1 MTTPVA
7 LIPKHDIDPTEGMR
21 LVATRWYDQN
31 GDIAALASA
40 LPAIAAHYGLPLS
53 DVQRDIWIAYGE
65 ASADQRH
72 AERESEF
79 LRRMA
84 ELRGLHRIIAAA
96 NSTLDLDTSM
106 RQVVDTV
113 IEVGSVDVCA
123 IYLYDRDANE
133 LVLRACAGLDQSL
146 IGQVRMSLGEGIIGA
161 AGQAGKPIMVQDTTR
176 DSRSASD
183 ASLRTTEL
191 RGILAVPIVLF
202 SDGRFHLGTPKLQ
215 GVVTVQTRQPRL
227 FSQSEVSFVETIAGE
242 LAFFITNA
250 QIYQNADNQLHR
262 KIRELTTLQ
271 QVSKRIAEQLRIDD
285 LLQLIAD
292 KAVELSQATRADIFR
307 IDANDTLVLAAT
319 HGAPRNPSPI
329 PKCIT
334 AAVHDGRPLAV
345 LNAFTDTRFPDLAET
360 AARDGFFSLYCT
372 PLRVRGERPLG
383 AISLYMAN
391 EHYYDFEQVRLL
403 AAFADA
409 AAIAI
414 ENARLYDDS
423 QRALAVKSV
432 MLQEMHHRV
441 RNNLQTISALLT
453 MQLRRLPAESEAS
466 HSLRDSVARIQ
477 AISAVH
483 NLLSREDIGIT
494 TVNAIVQQIVD
505 HAVVSMTDPAHT
517 VNFRVTG
524 VAISVGS
531 RQATVLSIVLNELIM
546 NALSHGLSMVGG
558 DVIITLVDQGDDYAI
573 EVRDNGPER
582 TVGLP
587 PHRGT
592 GMGLQMVRTLVESD
606 LNGDFQFSIQSG
618 WAIARVT
625 FAPPENE
632 EEHQL

>member
-1 MTTPVA
+1 MTTPA
-7 LIPKHDIDPTEGMR
+7 DLIPKHDIDPAEGMR
-21 LVATRWYDQN
+21 LIATRWYDQN
-31 GDIAALASA
+31 GDVAALAAA
-40 LPAIAAHYGLPLS
+40 LPVIAEHYQIALA
-53 DVQRDIWIAYGE
+53 DVQRIVWTAYGA
-65 ASADQRH
+65 ASAEQRH

-113 IEVGSVDVCA
+113 IDVGSVDVCA

-133 LVLRACAGLDQSL
+133 LVLRACAGIDQSL
-146 IGQVRMSLGEGIIGA
+146 IGQLRMSLGEGIIGA
-161 AGQAGKPIMVQDTTR
+161 AGQAGKPIMVEDIYR
-176 DSRSASD
+176 DSRGTSD
-183 ASLRTTEL
+183 VSRLPAEL
-191 RGILAVPIVLF
+191 HGMLAVPIVLF

-215 GVVTVQTRQPRL
+215 GVVTVQTRQPRV
-227 FSQSEVSFVETIAGE
+227 FSTSEVSFVETIAGE

-307 IDANDTLVLAAT
+307 IDSNDTLVLAAT
-319 HGAPRNPSPI
+319 HGAPLNPSPI
-329 PKCIT
+329 PKCIN
-334 AAVHDGRPLAV
+334 AAVRDGRPLAV
-345 LNAFTDTRFPDLAET
+345 LNAYTDTRFPDLAET

-372 PLRVRGERPLG
+372 PLRVRGEKPLG
-383 AISLYMAN
+383 AISLYMAH

-453 MQLRRLPAESEAS
+453 MQLRRLPAESEANQ
-466 HSLRDSVARIQ
+466 SLRDSVARIQ

-483 NLLSREDIGIT
+483 NLLSREDIGVT
-494 TVNAIVQQIVD
+494 TVTAIVQQIVD
-505 HAVVSMTDPAHT
+505 HAVVSMTDPAHA
-517 VNFRVTG
+517 VHFRVTG
-524 VAISVGS
+524 AAITVAS

-546 NALSHGLSMVGG
+546 NALSHGLSAVGG
-558 DVIITLVDQGDDYAI
+558 EVVITLTDEVHGYAI

-582 TVGLP
+582 TVGMP

-606 LNGDFQFSIQSG
+606 LNGEFSFIIDAG
-618 WAIARVT
+618 WAVARVA
-625 FAPPENE
+625 FAPQDNE
-632 EEHQL
+632 EEHQI

>member
-1 MTTPVA
+1 MTTPFD
-7 LIPKHDIDPTEGMR
+7 LIPKNDISPSEGMR
-21 LVATRWYDQN
+21 LIATRWYDQH
-31 GDIAALASA
+31 GDIPALEAA
-40 LPAIAAHYGLPLS
+40 LPAIAAYYQLPLS
-53 DVQRDIWIAYGE
+53 AVQRAVWIAYGA
-65 ASADQRH
+65 ASAEHVH

-84 ELRGLHRIIAAA
+84 ELRGLQRIIAAA

-133 LVLRACAGLDQSL
+133 LVLRTCAGIDQSH
-146 IGQVRMSLGEGIIGA
+146 IGQLRMTLGEGIIGA
-161 AGQAGKPIMVQDTTR
+161 AGQAGKPIMVEDIYR
-176 DSRSASD
+176 DSRGSNDVSRLA
-183 ASLRTTEL
+183 AEL
-191 RGILAVPIVLF
+191 HGMLAVPIVLF

-227 FSQSEVSFVETIAGE
+227 FSTSEVSFVETIAGE

-271 QVSKRIAEQLRIDD
+271 QVSKLIAEQLRIDD

-292 KAVELSQATRADIFR
+292 KAVELSQASRADIFR
-307 IDANDTLVLAAT
+307 IDSNDTLVLAAT
-319 HGAPRNPSPI
+319 HGAPLNPSPI
-329 PKCIT
+329 PKCIN

-345 LNAFTDTRFPDLAET
+345 LNAFTDTRFPDLADT

-372 PLRVRGERPLG
+372 PLRVRGEKPLG
-383 AISLYMAN
+383 AISLYMDH

-453 MQLRRLPAESEAS
+453 MQLRRLPAESEAN

-483 NLLSREDIGIT
+483 NLLSREDIGVT
-494 TVNAIVQQIVD
+494 TVSAIVQQIVD

-517 VNFRVTG
+517 VRFSITG
-524 VAISVGS
+524 ATINVAS

-546 NALSHGLSMVGG
+546 NALSHGLSAVGG
-558 DVIITLVDQGDDYAI
+558 EVSVTLSAEVHGYAI

-587 PHRGT
+587 PHHGT

-606 LNGDFQFSIQSG
+606 LNGEFSFSIDAS
-618 WAIARVT
+618 WAVARVA
-625 FAPPENE
+625 FAPQDNE
-632 EEHQL
+632 EEHQI

>member
-1 MTTPVA
+1 MTTPLD
-7 LIPKHDIDPTEGMR
+7 LIPQQSIDPAEAFR
-21 LVATRWYDQN
+21 IVATRWYDAH
-31 GDIAALASA
+31 GDRAALA
-40 LPAIAAHYGLPLS
+40 AAAPILAAQYGWATH
-53 DVQRDIWIAYGE
+53 DVERELWVSYGI
-65 ASADQRH
+65 ASAEQRH
-72 AERESEF
+72 AERESEL

-106 RQVVDTV
+106 QQVVDTV
-113 IEVGSVDVCA
+113 IEVGAVDVCS

-133 LVLRACAGLDQSL
+133 LVLRACAGIDQSL
-146 IGQVRMSLGEGIIGA
+146 IGQLRTTLGEGVIGA
-161 AGQAGKPIMVQDTTR
+161 AGQAGKPIMVEDMHR
-176 DSRSASD
+176 DARGMRDVSVRVA
-183 ASLRTTEL
+183 EL
-191 RGILAVPIVLF
+191 RGMLAVPIVLF
-202 SDGRFHLGTPKLQ
+202 SDGRFHLGTPRLQ
-215 GVVTVQTRQPRL
+215 GVVTVHTRQPRS
-227 FSQSEVSFVETIAGE
+227 FSQSEVSFVETVAGE

-292 KAVELSQATRADIFR
+292 KAVELSQAARADIFR
-307 IDANDTLVLAAT
+307 YDANGTLVLAAT
-319 HGAPRNPSPI
+319 HGAPLQPSPI
-329 PKCIT
+329 PQCIT
-334 AAVHDGRPLAV
+334 TAVRDGRPLAI
-345 LNAFTDTRFPDLAET
+345 LNAFADTRFPDIAET

-372 PLRVRGERPLG
+372 PLHVRGEKPLG
-383 AISLYMAN
+383 AISLYMAH

-403 AAFADA
+403 SSFADA

-453 MQLRRLPAESEAS
+453 MQLRRLPAESEAN
-466 HSLRDSVARIQ
+466 HALRDSVARIQ
-477 AISAVH
+477 AISSVH
-483 NLLSREDIGIT
+483 NLLSREDIGVT
-494 TVNAIVQQIVD
+494 TVRAIVQQIVD

-517 VNFRVTG
+517 VQFAVTG
-524 VAISVGS
+524 DPISVAS

-546 NALSHGLSMVGG
+546 NALSHGLSAVGG
-558 DVIITLVDQGDDYAI
+558 QVVIEMRHDSHAYCID
-573 EVRDNGPER
+573 VRDDGPAR

-592 GMGLQMVRTLVESD
+592 GMGQQMVRTLVESD
-606 LNGDFQFSIQSG
+606 LNGEFSFSIEHG
-618 WAIARVT
+618 WAVARVR
-625 FAPPENE
+625 FAPQDNE
-632 EEHQL
+632 EEHAL